1 MTSRDCASGTVSPDC
16 ITNSCGHMSRCDEL
30 ALHRTR
36 KLLIDPWYY
45 QNDVTLM
52 INRRRNRPCDAE
64 IGNESV

>member
-16 ITNSCGHMSRCDEL
+16 ITNSCGRMSRYDEL

-36 KLLIDPWYY
+36 KVLIDPWYH

-52 INRRRNRPCDAE
+52 INC
-64 IGNESV
+64 